1 MSFIP
6 ETPKLMPF
14 YQNKMMK
21 NFYQPFYDVVNAQS
35 MWVDAFSNWF
45 TDSNK
50 QAIETVNEKMK
61 KYVDAKI

>member
-21 NFYQPFYDVVNAQS
+21 NMYQPFYDVVNAQS

-45 TDSNK
+45 TNSNK
-50 QAIETVNEKMK
+50 QAIDAVDEKMK
-61 KYVDAKI
+61 KYANAKI